1 MAPDVKVATGLPAAG
16 CHDRCR
22 CNSFCVMAGLCAVLG
37 GVEVAQKDIDAA
49 DARPDAVDND

>member
-1 MAPDVKVATGLPAAG
+1 MTDVVATASA
-16 CHDRCR
+16 
-22 CNSFCVMAGLCAVLG
+22 VMAGLCAVLG